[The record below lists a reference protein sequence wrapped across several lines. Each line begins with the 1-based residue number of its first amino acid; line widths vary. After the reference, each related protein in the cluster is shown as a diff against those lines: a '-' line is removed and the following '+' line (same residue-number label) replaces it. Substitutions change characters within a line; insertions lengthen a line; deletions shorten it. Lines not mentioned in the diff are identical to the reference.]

1 MDSTILVVDADKKT
15 NNMLYELFSAESYK
29 VICAYTGDEAIRIL
43 GEQPDIPLMILNVNI
58 PDLDGWLLLSFV
70 KEQYRSKIVVLTELC
85 DEHSEVRALRA
96 GADDYVTKP
105 FRRAV
110 LVERLNRLS
119 ESHLDENICDLV
131 CDDIRISQKEMRA
144 FVAEQE
150 LHITAKEYQL
160 LRLLMKNSP
169 KALSREVILER
180 VWGFEYVGN
189 ERTIDTHIKML
200 RKSMGAVGDKIRTI
214 RGVGYS
220 FNGIVRKVRS

>member
-29 VICAYTGDEAIRIL
+29 VICAYTGDEAIQIL

-70 KEQYRSKIVVLTELC
+70 KEHYRSKIVVLTELC

-119 ESHLDENICDLV
+119 ESYLDENICDLV

-214 RGVGYS
+214 RGLGYS
-220 FNGIVRKVRS
+220 FNGIVKKVRS